1 MINAP
6 VLAMS
11 NFSLPFTLEFDASG
25 VAMGAVLL
33 RNPHLISFFSKLFY
47 PRLQRSSKYIC
58 ELHAITT
65 AVHKWRHYLLGHPFV
80 ILIDHQSLRDL
91 MSQVKQT
98 PEQQIYLAKL
108 LGYNYTIQHKSSSTN
123 IVADAFSR
131 IPSI

>member
-1 MINAP
+1 
-6 VLAMS
+6 MS

-80 ILIDHQSLRDL
+80 ILMNHRSLKYL
-91 MSQVKQT
+91 MSQVIQT
-98 PEQQIYLAKL
+98 LKQQIYLTKL
-108 LGYNYTIQHKSSSTN
+108 LGYDYTIQYKSDSTN
-123 IVADAFSR
+123 IIADTLS
-131 IPSI
+131 